1 MVNNDIKN
9 YFDFLFYIGVTSDET
24 SDKIFQLISS
34 KYNDISNQE
43 KHIDNL
49 LASLTCDYLKS
60 LDKKQLELIGKN
72 IYEQYLINKLKSELK
87 MVKKL
92 LIIRHNFFRRKKKK
106 YFNIWRLLT
115 INSDIYSFSLIN
127 KNPSY
132 VSMKTKSSSSKKN
145 IFNSKHF
152 LDKLDFYSDKK
163 KENNDK
169 IKLMME
175 SNITNECTFKP
186 VLNSSFKRNNSK
198 KNINGHET
206 NIKKYE
212 NDNMKSYK
220 IYNYDD
226 RYNNYCCKSN
236 RNKINENKIKKKIFS
251 PKISNNI
258 NNNINKRND
267 YLYKNQKTS
276 DIRYNKIFKI

>member
-43 KHIDNL
+43 KDIDNL

-115 INSDIYSFSLIN
+115 INSDIYSYSLLN

-186 VLNSSFKRNNSK
+186 LLNSSFKRKNSK
-198 KNINGHET
+198 KNIKGHET

-226 RYNNYCCKSN
+226 RYNNYCCNSN

-267 YLYKNQKTS
+267 YLYMNQKAS

>member
-43 KHIDNL
+43 KDIDNL

-87 MVKKL
+87 TVKKL

-226 RYNNYCCKSN
+226 RYNNYCCNSN

>member
-43 KHIDNL
+43 KDIDNL

-186 VLNSSFKRNNSK
+186 LLNSSFKRKNSK
-198 KNINGHET
+198 KNIKGHET

-226 RYNNYCCKSN
+226 RYNNYCCNSN

-267 YLYKNQKTS
+267 YLYKNQKAS

>member
-43 KHIDNL
+43 KDIDNL

-198 KNINGHET
+198 KNIKGHET
-206 NIKKYE
+206 VIKKYE

-226 RYNNYCCKSN
+226 RYNNYCCNSN

>member
-115 INSDIYSFSLIN
+115 INSDIYSYSLLN

-226 RYNNYCCKSN
+226 RYNNYCCNSN

>member
-43 KHIDNL
+43 KDIDNL

-115 INSDIYSFSLIN
+115 INSDIYSYSLLN

-198 KNINGHET
+198 KNIKGHET

-226 RYNNYCCKSN
+226 RYNNYCCNSN